1 MDNPIHYS
9 GYINLIGLPNMGKS
23 TLLNALIGEN
33 MSVIHSKPQT
43 TRHRILGIVNDDNS
57 QMVFSDLP
65 GFIDSAA
72 YKMQEAMN
80 QSILHSFQDADVI
93 LFVTDALTPLD
104 VQQNLIEKVKSQSVP
119 AVIVLNKSDL
129 ADDEQMTARKAEL
142 SEIFPTSD
150 IMPVSALLGTGI
162 DTLLNTIR
170 QKLPEGPAYYPK
182 DQLTDKTERFFISEI
197 IRGEILEQF
206 REEIP
211 YSVEVVVDSFKE
223 GESNQGPIIRIEA
236 TIYTLDE
243 RKKIILLGRQG
254 AAIKALGTAARK
266 RIEEFLQQRVFLG
279 LSVKVRENWRDDDQ
293 SLKSF
298 GYKN

>member
-1 MDNPIHYS
+1 
-9 GYINLIGLPNMGKS
+9 MGKS